1 MKKLKPKTRMSLI
14 FSVGIGAIL
23 LLSVGFVMLAQN
35 LFITTGI
42 STEEQVM
49 SSDILLVVLYGV
61 ASVIL
66 GTFLS
71 FWLSKAVLSPVH
83 KILDG
88 METLSK
94 GDFSVRIDTGKGKPT
109 RELDEKFNALAI
121 ELSNIELLRSDF
133 VNAFSHEFK
142 TPIVSINGLV
152 NLLRNENLPKK
163 KRLEYLAIIEEET
176 SRLSDMT
183 TKILQLSNIES
194 QNILTNV
201 TRFNLSEQIRTT
213 VLLLER
219 KWSAKNLIPVLDFK
233 EYEVLANEDLL
244 KQVWINLLDNAIK
257 FSNDGADLL
266 VEIEE
271 VERYIKI
278 KVSNTGDTISE
289 ENLDR
294 IFQKFYR
301 TDASHFKDGNGIGL
315 YLVKHI
321 VELHKGKV
329 TAESADGLTS
339 ISVLIPTI

>member
-1 MKKLKPKTRMSLI
+1 MKKLTPKTRLSVI

-35 LFITTGI
+35 LFVTTGI
-42 STEEQVM
+42 TTEQEVLD
-49 SSDILLVVLYGV
+49 SDVLMIVLYGV

-71 FWLSKAVLSPVH
+71 FWLSRAVLSPVN

-88 METLSK
+88 MDALSR
-94 GDFSVRIDTGKGKPT
+94 GDFSVRLETAKNKPT
-109 RELDEKFNALAI
+109 RELDEKFNKLAV

-183 TKILQLSNIES
+183 TRILQLSNIES
-194 QNILTNV
+194 QSILTNV

-219 KWSAKNLIPVLDFK
+219 KWSAKNITPVLEFD
-233 EYEVLANEDLL
+233 EYYVSANEDLL
-244 KQVWINLLDNAIK
+244 KQAWINLVDNAIK
-257 FSNDGADLL
+257 FSDEGSQLSI
-266 VEIEE
+266 EIEKTDGYLS
-271 VERYIKI
+271 V
-278 KVSNTGDTISE
+278 KVMNEGDTIDE
-289 ENLDR
+289 ENLTR
-294 IFQKFYR
+294 IFNKFYR
-301 TDASHFKDGNGIGL
+301 TDSAHFKDGNGIGL
-315 YLVKHI
+315 YIVKHI
-321 VELHKGKV
+321 TDLHKGKV
-329 TAESADGLTS
+329 EVESRERLTTFTLS
-339 ISVLIPTI
+339 LPC

>member
-1 MKKLKPKTRMSLI
+1 MKKTNPKMRLSLI
-14 FSVGIGAIL
+14 FSVGIGAIM
-23 LLSVGFVMLAQN
+23 LLSVGFVILAQN
-35 LFITTGI
+35 LLISTGI
-42 STEEQVM
+42 STEEQVL
-49 SSDILLVVLYGV
+49 SSDILMIVLYGI

-71 FWLSKAVLSPVH
+71 FWLSKAVLSPVN

-88 METLSK
+88 MDLLSK
-94 GDFSVRIDTGKGKPT
+94 GDFRVRMDVSKKNPT
-109 RELDEKFNALAI
+109 KELGAKFNKLAE

-183 TKILQLSNIES
+183 TRILQLTNIES

-201 TRFNLSEQIRTT
+201 TKYNLSEQVRTT

-219 KWSAKNLIPVLDFK
+219 KWALKNITPMLEFE
-233 EYEVLANEDLL
+233 EYDILANEDLL
-244 KQVWINLLDNAIK
+244 KQVWINLIDNAIK
-257 FSNDGADLL
+257 FSHKDG
-266 VEIEE
+266 EILIEIAP
-271 VERYIKI
+271 VDNNISVKI
-278 KVSNTGDTISE
+278 SNFGAKIEQDE
-289 ENLDR
+289 LGR

-301 TDASHFKDGNGIGL
+301 TEQSHYKEGNGIGL
-315 YLVKHI
+315 YIAKHI
-321 VELHKGKV
+321 VDLHKGKIEV
-329 TAESADGLTS
+329 TSDDEKTTFVVTLPV
-339 ISVLIPTI
+339 I